1 VQLSNPR
8 QERARAALS
17 LEQLTKAE
25 RKTVAFHLLRF
36 TASLQQQ
43 RRFDSDVAAAL
54 ERSLRAPDFRER
66 IIELLSPKR
75 TSHTIDDSHRA
86 RPARNP

>member
-1 VQLSNPR
+1 MRLSNPR
-8 QERARAALS
+8 QDRARSALS
-17 LEQLTKAE
+17 FEHMTKEDRANIA
-25 RKTVAFHLLRF
+25 VHLRRF

-75 TSHTIDDSHRA
+75 TSHTIDDSHRE